1 VTRYQHGDASGNKFN
16 QKTDFSYNVKGW
28 LRTINTPA
36 NLGRD
41 LFALDLRY
49 NDLQNGTALGG
60 TARYNGN
67 ISQMLWDTGTPSGYA
82 FRYDSLN
89 RIKSAKYAEGSGY
102 NSNVNLFNTSYTYD
116 KNGNFITHNRFL
128 NGIRVDSLYY
138 TYQSSGNRL
147 QSVTDRSLNYQGY
160 NAVSGNYAY
169 DSNGN
174 MTYDVSKGFT
184 ITYNQ
189 LNLPQQISCVNDYA
203 LYTWDAVGNKLAKKV
218 YGNTAATTRY
228 DYSGNFLY
236 ENSVLKCIFT
246 SEGRIVPFNN
256 NGSVLWN
263 YEYNLK
269 DHLGNTRI
277 VFTAHSDGKPETN
290 QITSYDPFGF
300 VTKQDNWYATSTL
313 KNKYLY
319 NGKEIQN
326 DVLAG
331 TSLNWYDYGARFLDS
346 ELGMWHTVDPL
357 AELGRRWSPCSYGFD
372 NPMRFVDSDGMWPI
386 LGGPALNNG
395 MRKFLMSI
403 APYTDLND
411 VVVLGSSLL
420 SPITG
425 KDPINIDGTTASPE
439 DVEAAKMG
447 ILLPAMSG
455 SGAKRLMGEA
465 EEVINDASK
474 GIRANQKAGALRE
487 AAEKT
492 DLEKAFPGASVQGQR
507 YLRDANGKIVKDPIS
522 GEGRRVDFGVIQ
534 DGKAL
539 DMVETTSKTANKNA
553 QILKEQRIRQ
563 EGGTFI
569 KNKNTRELIDVG
581 DVPTRINR
589 RN

>member
-1 VTRYQHGDASGNKFN
+1 
-16 QKTDFSYNVKGW
+16 
-28 LRTINTPA
+28 
-36 NLGRD
+36 
-41 LFALDLRY
+41 
-49 NDLQNGTALGG
+49 
-60 TARYNGN
+60 
-67 ISQMLWDTGTPSGYA
+67 MLWDTGTPSGYA

-263 YEYNLK
+263 YEYNQK
-269 DHLGNTRI
+269 DHLGNTRV

-290 QITSYDPFGF
+290 QITNYDPFGF
-300 VTKQDNWYATSTL
+300 VTQQSNWYATGAF

-319 NGKEIQN
+319 NGKELQ
-326 DVLAG
+326 DDQLAG
-331 TSLNWYDYGARFLDS
+331 VKVDWYDYGARMYDP
-346 ELGMWHTVDPL
+346 ELGRWHSVDPM
-357 AELGRRWSPCSYGFD
+357 AEKSRRWSPYNYCID
-372 NPMRFVDSDGMWPI
+372 NPMRFIDPDGMEVGKYYNESGQEI
-386 LGGPALNNG
+386 FDD
-395 MRKFLMSI
+395 KK
-403 APYTDLND
+403 ND
-411 VVVLGSSLL
+411 QKIYVIKTTKTTEQLYDQSQ
-420 SPITG
+420 
-425 KDPINIDGTTASPE
+425 KDPGNANPIS
-439 DVEAAKMG
+439 VEAAASTEERIKSGDLTGNHMKNIAYVG
-447 ILLPAMSG
+447 TETQVNNMLDIVGDNGTRGELPINNREYGGKINKDGNVIGANPGPIMDPMIPQAANIEINAARGEKSFHSHPSG
-455 SGAKRLMGEA
+455 TKLDGKFIRGWGSRTQAPSGTDIKTSTSNSEYVFGMRSYTLFLY
-465 EEVINDASK
+465 NSK
-474 GIRANQKAGALRE
+474 GVYATMPLNLFTK
-487 AAEKT
+487 
-492 DLEKAFPGASVQGQR
+492 
-507 YLRDANGKIVKDPIS
+507 
-522 GEGRRVDFGVIQ
+522 
-534 DGKAL
+534 
-539 DMVETTSKTANKNA
+539 
-553 QILKEQRIRQ
+553 
-563 EGGTFI
+563 
-569 KNKNTRELIDVG
+569 
-581 DVPTRINR
+581 
-589 RN
+589 